1 MSEKRERLTKNIKN
15 IEKATIEEL
24 FLNSCYYDE
33 MNNNQLTFRH
43 LTQNDNAYQLL
54 YDLFETYKDT
64 SIAFSPN
71 LPEDDNDFMRDIFVE
86 NSIKDLSNIDGLLCN
101 FFCLID
107 TNAKLRER
115 LKEYEDKEF
124 GKE

>member
-64 SIAFSPN
+64 SIAFSLIP
-71 LPEDDNDFMRDIFVE
+71 LYLFLEDF
-86 NSIKDLSNIDGLLCN
+86 
-101 FFCLID
+101 
-107 TNAKLRER
+107 
-115 LKEYEDKEF
+115 
-124 GKE
+124 